1 MITINVSEQYQD
13 KFNKLLGLYKGN
25 PDELVSAVIAYKIND
40 LRKGIRNIEVDL
52 ANFESRY
59 AMSTHKFYEEFAAG
73 KIGDDNNDFLAWS
86 GEYEVLQEFKNDLK
100 LLS

>member
-1 MITINVSEQYQD
+1 MITINVSEQNQD

-25 PDELVSAVIAYKIND
+25 SDNLVSAVIAYKVND

-59 AMSTHKFYEEFAAG
+59 AMSTQEFYEEFASG
-73 KIGDDNNDFLAWS
+73 KIGDDNDDFLAWS